1 MRIEELLPYVDDMI
15 KQYSGNNLEELHID
29 CEAIDEIL
37 DILKQAKLKVEFHSM
52 RLRAIRSDKLLG
64 K

>member
-1 MRIEELLPYVDDMI
+1 MRIEDLLPYVDDMI
-15 KQYSGNNLEELHID
+15 KKYSGNDLEKLHID

-37 DILKQAKLKVEFHSM
+37 DILRQAKLKVEFHSM
-52 RLRAIRSDKLLG
+52 RLRAIKTDKLLG